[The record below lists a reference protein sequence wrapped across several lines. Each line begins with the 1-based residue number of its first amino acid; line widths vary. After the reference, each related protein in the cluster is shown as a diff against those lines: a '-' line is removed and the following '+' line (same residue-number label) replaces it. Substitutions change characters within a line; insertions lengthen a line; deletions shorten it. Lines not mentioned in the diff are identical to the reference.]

1 MGMNEMTK
9 EQRMARVGMLFDLK
23 EPLTPEENAALD
35 RPYAEWPETLK
46 AKAGALGELCRIE
59 DERAASQSPGR

>member
-35 RPYAEWPETLK
+35 MPYSAWPASLRR
-46 AKAGALGELCRIE
+46 KAGRLGELVRIE